1 MPKDANGYTC
11 LERSFFPIIGIM
23 MAVVIAFEFV
33 LVGIYS
39 AEIEDTSGVDTHCD
53 IFTSGPLV
61 SGIGLAV
68 GMGFNMLWIYG
79 RIFSYELGR
88 VALLFWVASTIVGI
102 AGAGGALFSANFAE
116 EAPLCDKDQYLTI
129 HYFAIVFLVISLAAP
144 HYFAIKNSTDK
155 IIGKLDRMSQEDLT
169 TIKKAIDK
177 RMKSTPQ
184 VDVSSEN
191 SGLISAAVEQKKQLQ
206 YFYDERI

>member
-23 MAVVIAFEFV
+23 MVLVIIFEFY

-39 AEIEDTSGVDTHCD
+39 AEIEDISGVDTHCD
-53 IFTSGPLV
+53 VFTSGPLV

-68 GMGFNMLWIYG
+68 GMVFNMVWIYG

-102 AGAGGALFSANFAE
+102 AGAGGSLFSANFADE
-116 EAPLCDKDQYLTI
+116 FSKCDKDQYLTI

-169 TIKKAIDK
+169 TIKQAIDK
-177 RMKSTPQ
+177 RMKSAPQ

-191 SGLISAAVEQKKQLQ
+191 SGLISAAVEQKKQLN
-206 YFYDERI
+206 YFYDERL